1 MSTSNIWK
9 RTRSK
14 GICSALA
21 QVRPLVLQSCQQCRH
36 SWSST
41 SHTAKTSRRNT
52 QMGSGSVLYFP
63 DFRLEYMTVS
73 CSVPFLCLN
82 RGRGAAPNSDLQH
95 TRATMLLQV
104 PQTCGRMTCFNTCE
118 SQWKAKELSS
128 HASLHLHN
136 AQQTFSW
143 KTQWGRQRNHHR
155 ESSTWYW
162 VSSELLW
169 CCVLTWPDARCPPSC
184 SFPPQK
190 NRGEKE
196 DEKFVGW
203 GKQQGDHSAIIITGK
218 TDLTQGK
225 LM

>member
-9 RTRSK
+9 RTCSK
-14 GICSALA
+14 EICSAPA
-21 QVRPLVLQSCQQCRH
+21 QVRPLVLQSWQQCRH

-52 QMGSGSVLYFP
+52 QMGPGSALYFP
-63 DFRLEYMTVS
+63 DFRLEYMAVS

-95 TRATMLLQV
+95 TRATVLLQV
-104 PQTCGRMTCFNTCE
+104 E
-118 SQWKAKELSS
+118 EWL
-128 HASLHLHN
+128 ASTPVSLN
-136 AQQTFSW
+136 E
-143 KTQWGRQRNHHR
+143 KQRNSALMQGCLCVCTIQLKNTVR
-155 ESSTWYW
+155 KAEEPPQRKFYLVLSFTW
-162 VSSELLW
+162 VFTELLW
-169 CCVLTWPDARCPPSC
+169 CRMLTWPDARCPSSC
-184 SFPPQK
+184 SFPPRK

-203 GKQQGDHSAIIITGK
+203 GKQQGDHSAITITGK
-218 TDLTQGK
+218 TDLTRGK